1 MLWFLMLPSGVPWP
15 LRGTGRLFSSKILLS
30 GGTTQYCSIS
40 QKVLKGAAA
49 RIMIYWLCLLV
60 AGKSDGSDHDLKLGF
75 AQIHGICWPYFLE
88 FGIWFPMCFSL
99 CTWHFGPPS
108 FPAGTGSTFALVW
121 PPSTQFVGK
130 TRSWSVCTLDLD
142 FRIPL

>member
-1 MLWFLMLPSGVPWP
+1 MLWFLVHSSGVPWP

-60 AGKSDGSDHDLKLGF
+60 AEKSDGSDHDLKLGF
-75 AQIHGICWPYFLE
+75 AHMYVICYP
-88 FGIWFPMCFSL
+88 CFS
-99 CTWHFGPPS
+99 
-108 FPAGTGSTFALVW
+108 
-121 PPSTQFVGK
+121 
-130 TRSWSVCTLDLD
+130 
-142 FRIPL
+142 